1 MVVVNSEVDVWDG
14 DSREPVAPSKQIFE
28 SLIDLMPATASQ
40 AGVFDNAVVSE
51 TVFATY
57 VTGPERSQ

>member
-1 MVVVNSEVDVWDG
+1 MVVVNSEVDVCNG

-28 SLIDLMPATASQ
+28 SLIDLVPATGSQ
-40 AGVFDNAVVSE
+40 AGVFDSAVVSE

-57 VTGPERSQ
+57 VTGPVRSQ